1 MVDGVLVAAEGE
13 AALVTSDDAGGDP
26 ETEAGAVEV
35 LGGVEGLE
43 EAGLHGGGHAVASV
57 GDGNAYA
64 RTALRTLGGIVRG
77 VVGADEDAAALA
89 HGIDGVGDEI
99 VEDLADIVFKTQNG
113 RRGGIGGLDLD
124 AGVGET
130 ALVEVDDGVDEFCS
144 ADVRGAHGL
153 AMEAECLGGDLADA
167 GELVLRGLDVA
178 ADAFGEFLGQIDE
191 VEEVRD
197 GLEWIVNFVGDG
209 AG

>member
-1 MVDGVLVAAEGE
+1 MVDGVLIAAEGD
-13 AALVTSDDAGGDP
+13 AALMATDDAGGDP
-26 ETEAGAVEV
+26 EAETGAVEV

-43 EAGLHGGGHAVASV
+43 EAGLHGGGHAVASI

-64 RTALRTLGGIVRG
+64 RTALRILGGIVRG

-130 ALVEVDDGVDEFCS
+130 ALVEVDYGVGEFCR
-144 ADVRGAHGL
+144 ADVRGRPGRAV
-153 AMEAECLGGDLADA
+153 C
-167 GELVLRGLDVA
+167 R
-178 ADAFGEFLGQIDE
+178 
-191 VEEVRD
+191 
-197 GLEWIVNFVGDG
+197 
-209 AG
+209 